1 MSGAPDI
8 GGASPGAGAGPPW
21 RILMVEDS
29 DDDAELAGIELAAA
43 GVAAVCRRVESEA
56 ELLAAL
62 ASFAPQLVLSDRNLP
77 GFSGERAIVL
87 VRAHAPG
94 LPFVFFSGM
103 PDHGEAPDP
112 ALPLADAW
120 LPKDD
125 LAQLPALVRRL
136 LAG

>member
-1 MSGAPDI
+1 MSDAPDI

-29 DDDAELAGIELAAA
+29 DDDAELASIELAAA

-87 VRAHAPG
+87 VRTHAPG

-125 LAQLPALVRRL
+125 LARLPALVRRL